1 MVALLR
7 GMLFD
12 HDGTLVD
19 SEMTH
24 FDMWETIL
32 REYGVQLTQA
42 SYQRHYAGIPTLAN
56 ASDMVSRF
64 AIPVPPGQLVAAKE
78 ALNRD
83 FLAHRVF
90 PLRAGAYDAVT
101 RCHAA
106 GLQTAIVTGA
116 GRAGVDMTLRSYALS
131 DHIDEVVSG
140 DDVLLSKPAPDCY
153 QLALQRLGLSAEH
166 CVAVEDTEHGVAAA
180 TAAGILCLAVP
191 TAMSEHH
198 DFSRAAGIFET
209 LDAAIEWVM
218 TEHRL
223 CRP

>member
-1 MVALLR
+1 MASLR
-7 GMLFD
+7 GILFD

-24 FDMWETIL
+24 FEMWETIL
-32 REYGVQLTQA
+32 GEYGVQLTQA
-42 SYQRHYAGIPTLAN
+42 CYQLHYAGIPTSAN
-56 ASDMVSRF
+56 ASDMVARF
-64 AIPVPPGQLVAAKE
+64 AMPVSAGQLVAAKE

-83 FLAHRVF
+83 FLAQRAF

-101 RCHAA
+101 GSRAA

-116 GRAGVDMTLRSYALS
+116 GRAGVDMTLKSYALS
-131 DHIDEVVSG
+131 DHIDDVVSG

-153 QLALQRLGLSAEH
+153 QLALQRLGLPAEQ

-180 TAAGILCLAVP
+180 TAAGITCLAVP
-191 TAMSEHH
+191 TAMSTHH
-198 DFSRAAGIFET
+198 DFSRAVGIFET

-218 TEHRL
+218 SEYRL